1 MFNTEDLYDI
11 VGHKLLGRRG
21 QEFSAELKMAMM
33 GLPGKKAFAVMK
45 QRCGLSESI
54 EMLAQECEEI
64 FKDLLPE
71 RIEMMPGLAQL
82 LALLE
87 SREIPK
93 GIATSSHL
101 KFAKRALGI
110 FDLEPRFDFLL
121 TSESVAQ
128 GKPNPQVYLL
138 AAEKHGVKPSQMLV
152 LEDSIHG
159 SNAAISAGATTIAI
173 PSTRVDASKI
183 GPVYAICKK
192 LNDPAV
198 LELFRN

>member
-1 MFNTEDLYDI
+1 
-11 VGHKLLGRRG
+11 
-21 QEFSAELKMAMM
+21 MAMM
-33 GLPGKKAFAVMK
+33 GRPGKQAFAVMK
-45 QRCGLSESI
+45 ERCGLSESI
-54 EMLAQECEEI
+54 ESLAEECEAI

-87 SREIPK
+87 SEGIPK

-101 KFAKRALGI
+101 RFAQRALGM
-110 FDLEPRFDFLL
+110 FQLQPRFDFLL
-121 TSESVAQ
+121 TAESVTN
-128 GKPNPQVYLL
+128 GKPDPEVYLM
-138 AAEKHGVKPSQMLV
+138 AAEKHGVKPQQMLV

-159 SNAAISAGATTIAI
+159 SNAAVSAGATTIAI
-173 PSTRVDASKI
+173 PSRRVDASKL

-192 LNDPAV
+192 LNDPTI